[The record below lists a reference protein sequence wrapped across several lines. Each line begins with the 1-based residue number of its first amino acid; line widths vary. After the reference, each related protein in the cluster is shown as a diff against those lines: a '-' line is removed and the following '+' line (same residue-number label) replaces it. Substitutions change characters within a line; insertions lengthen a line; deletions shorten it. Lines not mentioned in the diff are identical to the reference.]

1 MTKRYLTSTALWL
14 ISILMITSASQAQQS
29 LHYDFKNTL
38 NEKNGTGPVLG
49 VLGTGAF
56 FDDFLSDLSCID
68 RPLYYFD
75 LNSGIQFD
83 NSAAGNFFTDSYSI
97 EMYFAFDVN
106 SGFFRVIDFKN
117 RTSDFGLYATST
129 SLVFYDELT
138 VGTTAFG
145 AGQFVHLVVTR
156 DGQSDEVSLYVN
168 GALLGSFTDTNDEA
182 LPDGS
187 NVLNF
192 FQDDLVF
199 GGEAQPGDI
208 ALLKIYDYPL
218 TTTNVTDLFTG
229 LEMTSG
235 VVAFTPDITSAC
247 LTGNNFV
254 FTNESG
260 NSGNVT
266 YSWEFG
272 DGNTAATTNA
282 SHSYVTANSY
292 LVWLIADDGAGCTD
306 TASSIVLVNSEP
318 IVNLGADL
326 EVCDGDSVMLNPGG
340 GYVSY
345 LWNTGS
351 TNPNEMFGQAGIYS
365 IMVVDTNG
373 CAGTDTIEISYLP
386 PVVIGLGNDSTY
398 CFGETVNLT
407 AAVGF
412 IDYLWSTGETTQD
425 ISVTTPGT
433 YTVEVIDN
441 DGCEATDSIMITF
454 YSEILTTMPDTVSA
468 CIGTTVTLDPGSAF
482 TSYLWNDL
490 STAATLDVNAAGN
503 YTVTVT
509 DANGCSASA
518 TSVVTFDVPAVVSL
532 GNDTAICGG
541 FSLLLDAGAGYTTY
555 LWSNGQSTPSVT
567 VTEAGIYWVEVT
579 QAPSA
584 CPGRDT
590 IVVTTDPIITL
601 GNDISLCQG
610 DTAVLDPIVTYTTY
624 LWNTGSTSPTLPVTA
639 AGTYTLT
646 VTDINGCINSD
657 EIDVTVNPS
666 PLVDLGS
673 DISLCDGESVTLDAG
688 SGFFDYLWSIGSAT
702 QTVNVSQQG
711 TFTVTVTDVLGCT
724 AFDEINISVNPLPAV
739 DLGPDFNLC
748 PGAGAVLDG
757 GPGMSSY
764 LWSDGSTGQLLL
776 ITTDGSYTITVTDSV
791 GCINT
796 DTITVGLWIAPVVT
810 LMSDTTLCDGETL
823 VIDAGSGFAG
833 YAWNTGETTQSIAV
847 TQANL
852 YTVTVTDANGCT
864 SWDDVQV
871 DFYAPVPVP
880 IITQNL
886 NTLVSSAATGNQW
899 YSVPGGLIS
908 GATGNT
914 YDPGQNGT
922 FYVIVTDSNGCQ
934 SAPSPDFIFVF
945 DGIAENPGLSFTLYP
960 NPTSAEVTIALP
972 AGMISGEWQIE
983 LFDLDGKV
991 VLRSGNISG
1000 DRFRLN
1006 AAGIRQGVYH
1016 LRVSSSKGT
1025 GVRKLIISR

>member
-1 MTKRYLTSTALWL
+1 MTKRYFTSTALWL
-14 ISILMITSASQAQQS
+14 ISILMLTSATQAQQ
-29 LHYDFKNTL
+29 LRHYDFKNTL
-38 NEKNGTGPVLG
+38 NEKGGSGPALN

-56 FDDFLSDLSCID
+56 FDDALTDLSCIE

-75 LNSGIQFD
+75 ANSGVQFD
-83 NSAAGNFFTDSYSI
+83 NGMAGNFFTNTYSI
-97 EMYFAFDVN
+97 EMYFTFDNN
-106 SGFFRVIDFKN
+106 SGFFRIIDFKN
-117 RTSDFGLYATST
+117 RTSDFGLYATSST
-129 SLVFYDELT
+129 LVFYDELT
-138 VGTTAFG
+138 VGTSAF
-145 AGQFVHLVVTR
+145 APGQLVHLVVTR
-156 DGQSDEVSLYVN
+156 DGMTDEVSLYVN
-168 GALLGSFTDTNDEA
+168 GSLLGSFTDTNGEA
-182 LPDGS
+182 LTNGS

-208 ALLKIYDYPL
+208 ALLRIYDYVL
-218 TTTNVTDLFTG
+218 NTADVTDLFNG
-229 LEMTSG
+229 LEATSG

-254 FTNESG
+254 FTNESD

-272 DGNTAATTNA
+272 DGNTVATTNA
-282 SHSYVTANSY
+282 SHSYATANSY

-306 TASSIVLVNSEP
+306 TASTVVLVSSEP
-318 IVNLGADL
+318 GVNLGADL

-351 TNPNEMFGQAGIYS
+351 TNPNEIFGQAGIYS
-365 IMVVDTNG
+365 IVVVDTNG

-386 PVVIGLGNDSTY
+386 PVVVGLGNDSTY
-398 CFGETVNLT
+398 CFGETVNLS
-407 AAVGF
+407 AAAGF
-412 IDYLWSTGETTQD
+412 VDYLWSTGETTQD
-425 ISVTTPGT
+425 ISVATGGT
-433 YTVEVIDN
+433 YSVAVIDA
-441 DGCEATDSIMITF
+441 DGCEASDSITVSF
-454 YSEILTTMPDTVSA
+454 YSEIITTLSDTVSA
-468 CIGTTVTLDPGSAF
+468 CTGTTVTLDPGATF

-490 STAATLDVNAAGN
+490 STAATLDVSTAGS

-509 DANGCSASA
+509 DPNGCSASA
-518 TSVVTFDVPAVVSL
+518 TSVVSFDTPATVTL

-541 FSLLLDAGAGYTTY
+541 FTLLLDAGAGYTTY
-555 LWSNGQSTPSVT
+555 LWSNGQSSQSVS
-567 VTEAGIYWVEVT
+567 VAAAGTYWVEVT
-579 QAPSA
+579 LAPSA

-590 IVVTTDPIITL
+590 IVVTTEPA
-601 GNDISLCQG
+601 ISLGSDVTICQG
-610 DTAVLDPIVTYTTY
+610 DTAILDPVVTYTTY
-624 LWNTGSTSPTLPVTA
+624 LWNTGTTSPTLPVTVS
-639 AGTYTLT
+639 GTYTLT

-657 EIDVTVNPS
+657 EINVTVNPA
-666 PLVDLGS
+666 PVVDLGS
-673 DISLCDGESVTLDAG
+673 DIDLCDGESVSLDAG
-688 SGFFDYLWSIGSAT
+688 SGFFNYLWNIGSST
-702 QTVNVSQQG
+702 QTINVSQQG
-711 TFTVTVTDVLGCT
+711 TYTVTITDLSGCT
-724 AFDEINISVNPLPAV
+724 AFDEINITVNPLPAV

-748 PGAGAVLDG
+748 PGSGAVLDG

-776 ITTDGSYTITVTDSV
+776 ISTDGTYTITVTDSV

-823 VIDAGSGFAG
+823 VIDAGSGFSG
-833 YAWNTGETTQSIAV
+833 YAWNTGETTQSISV

-864 SWDDVQV
+864 GWDDVQV

-880 IITQNL
+880 VITQNL
-886 NTLVSSAATGNQW
+886 NTLVSSGATGNQW
-899 YSVPGGLIS
+899 YSVPGGMIP

-934 SAPSPDFIFVF
+934 SAPSPDYIFVF
-945 DGIAENPGLSFTLYP
+945 DGIAENPGLTFTLYP
-960 NPTSAEVTIALP
+960 NPTSGGVTIALP
-972 AGMISGEWQIE
+972 AGMISGEWHAE
-983 LFDLDGKV
+983 LFDLNGKV
-991 VLRSGNISG
+991 VLHSGNISG
-1000 DRFRLN
+1000 DHTRLN
-1006 AAGIRQGVYH
+1006 TGRIGQGVYY
-1016 LRVSSSKGT
+1016 LRVSSANGI
-1025 GVRKLIISR
+1025 GIRRLIISR